1 MAFSDFPA
9 PEPDRVFW
17 SAAQF
22 IAYLHSYVAYF
33 DIAPLFHFHTLV
45 RSVVK
50 EEDASAPMG
59 HVYRVTLADNHT
71 NHRHRK
77 EPEERVETFDAVVI
91 ATGVNRSPKVPDFA
105 GRDAFEAN
113 GGRVVHS
120 SDYTNAA
127 PYTGKRV
134 VLVGAGETGADVIK
148 EVSDV
153 ALEASLS
160 LRRGVSVATKY
171 PMRSIHTNDAF
182 HARAHYY
189 SHPALTSYLFG
200 GLNKKI
206 STMTDVDPVF
216 AMIGRLNMEA
226 GGGEVDDCEHNRRN
240 TISLSLCLCLCLS
253 LSLFAHVTFSYTN
266 SHRTHTELLL
276 HLQMY
281 RYVPVD
287 HQERDLCGGARH
299 GKVRETK
306 RHCASH
312 RNGPRVLRQRRQ
324 RRGGCGHLQYRVH
337 PWALVGARHRG
348 GRHGEHGRHERQGR
362 SSERER
368 ADDSYN
374 PRQHT

>member
-22 IAYLHSYVAYF
+22 IAYLHSYVAHF
-33 DIAPLFHFHTLV
+33 NIAPLFRFHTLV

-50 EEDASAPMG
+50 EEDAAAPMG
-59 HVYRVTLADNHT
+59 HVYRVTLADNRPGYHHNDHHH
-71 NHRHRK
+71 NHHQ
-77 EPEERVETFDAVVI
+77 EPEDDHAIPPPPYGGESFHVETFDAVVI

-127 PYTGKRV
+127 PYKGKRV

-206 STMTDVDPVF
+206 STMTDIDPVF

-226 GGGEVDDCEHNRRN
+226 GGGEVDD
-240 TISLSLCLCLCLS
+240 
-253 LSLFAHVTFSYTN
+253 
-266 SHRTHTELLL
+266 
-276 HLQMY
+276 
-281 RYVPVD
+281 
-287 HQERDLCGGARH
+287 
-299 GKVRETK
+299 
-306 RHCASH
+306 
-312 RNGPRVLRQRRQ
+312 
-324 RRGGCGHLQYRVH
+324 
-337 PWALVGARHRG
+337 
-348 GRHGEHGRHERQGR
+348 
-362 SSERER
+362 
-368 ADDSYN
+368 
-374 PRQHT
+374 